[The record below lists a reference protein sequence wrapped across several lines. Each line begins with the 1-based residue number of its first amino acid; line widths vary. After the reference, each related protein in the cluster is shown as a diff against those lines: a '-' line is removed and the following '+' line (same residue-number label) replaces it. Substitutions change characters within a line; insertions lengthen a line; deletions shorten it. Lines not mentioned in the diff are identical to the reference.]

1 MHLELGLLA
10 QLGSF
15 SPTEPVLRTVG
26 YQKTA
31 RASASACWFAVRC
44 CASGSSFC
52 SRRRRGSYCGED
64 CDGVW
69 GELDFGRS
77 NIGDWLL
84 RLRLGVSRLKAVR
97 PVPMAIEQLQHD
109 AEVANLNGGMIMG
122 RHSEQL
128 ERETEECRDR
138 LAGSLEELRLRISPG
153 QVVDQIADYAR
164 EGPVADFARN
174 LVREIRD
181 NPAPLLLIAAG
192 VAWWV
197 AATSRSSR
205 SRTIIERE
213 RKAEITSP
221 PDASRIKVASAGKT
235 AIQRPQ
241 VLTPA
246 GA

>member
-1 MHLELGLLA
+1 LVCGSVLCCRLVILLQA
-10 QLGSF
+10 AGVALIAAKIA
-15 SPTEPVLRTVG
+15 T
-26 YQKTA
+26 
-31 RASASACWFAVRC
+31 
-44 CASGSSFC
+44 
-52 SRRRRGSYCGED
+52 
-64 CDGVW
+64 VW

-84 RLRLGVSRLKAVR
+84 LLMLGISRLKAVR
-97 PVPMAIEQLQHD
+97 PVPMTIEQLQHD
-109 AEVANLNGGMIMG
+109 AEVANLNGATIMG

-164 EGPVADFARN
+164 EGPVADFGRN